1 MPYPY
6 RPPAPLIREPGSLEG
21 GVKNN
26 CGEVIGTFCLKLIKI
41 LSKLLDSYSN
51 PRLKK
56 GVVLILKLLLG
67 L

>member
-1 MPYPY
+1 ML
-6 RPPAPLIREPGSLEG
+6 LIRKLGSLKG

-26 CGEVIGTFCLKLIKI
+26 YSKVIGTLYLKLIKI
-41 LSKLLDSYSN
+41 LNKLLDSYSN

-56 GVVLILKLLLG
+56 GVDLILKLLLS